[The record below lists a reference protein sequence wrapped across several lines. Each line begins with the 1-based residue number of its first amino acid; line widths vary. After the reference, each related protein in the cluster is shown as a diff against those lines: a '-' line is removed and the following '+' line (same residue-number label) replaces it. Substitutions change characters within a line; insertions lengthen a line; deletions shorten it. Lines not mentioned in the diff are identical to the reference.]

1 MRRSLTRWD
10 LVFFAVMVI
19 GIAAATF
26 HFIGGRPVNGAL
38 ALAAVLLGLI
48 LGIESLRRPST
59 PAVSANGVNGRPSTH
74 TPREETDDRDSWL
87 REAII
92 SGFIATIVMSGIMVG
107 SYLLAGIFADD
118 GGTQIERWFWNLT
131 HNTVTDNTYDVP
143 IAAYSLNLFAGIF
156 WAVIYGWLFV
166 GRLPGRG
173 WQRGML
179 FSVVPWLLSLVV
191 FFPLVGAGFLG
202 LDLEAGPLPALGNLV
217 LHLVY
222 GATLGITYALP
233 ERAATAP
240 TDADAWAT
248 RWENRGMAVGL
259 VAGLSGG
266 VILGAVLGLFV
277 NEDLLGPTELLLI
290 GAAIGT
296 MIGALVGPFAG
307 LQIGARDQ
315 PRSIS

>member
-1 MRRSLTRWD
+1 
-10 LVFFAVMVI
+10 MVI
-19 GIAAATF
+19 GIAAATV

-38 ALAAVLLGLI
+38 AIAAVLLGLA
-48 LGIESLRRPST
+48 LGITSLRQPST
-59 PAVSANGVNGRPSTH
+59 PTVSANGATGRQSAH

-92 SGFIATIVMSGIMVG
+92 SGFIATIVMSGVMVG
-107 SYLLAGIFADD
+107 GYLLAGIFADAS
-118 GGTQIERWFWNLT
+118 GTQVEQWFYNLT
-131 HNTVTDNTYDVP
+131 HNTLTDSTWDVP
-143 IAAYSLNLFAGIF
+143 IAAYSVNLFAGIF

-179 FSVVPWLLSLVV
+179 FSLVPWLLSLVV
-191 FFPLVGAGFLG
+191 FFPLVGAGFFG
-202 LDLEAGPLPALGNLV
+202 LDLDAGPLPALGNLV

-240 TDADAWAT
+240 TEADAWAT
-248 RWENRGMAVGL
+248 RWENRGMAAGL
-259 VAGLSGG
+259 VIGLSMG
-266 VILGAVLGLFV
+266 VIVGAVLGLFI

>member
-10 LVFFAVMVI
+10 LVFFGVLVI

-26 HFIGGRPVNGAL
+26 HFFGGRPVNGAL
-38 ALAAVLLGLI
+38 AIAAVLLGLA
-48 LGIESLRRPST
+48 LGITSLRQPST
-59 PAVSANGVNGRPSTH
+59 PTAGANGVSGRHSPH
-74 TPREETDDRDSWL
+74 RPREETDDRDSWL

-92 SGFIATIVMSGIMVG
+92 SGFIATIVMSGVMVG
-107 SYLLAGIFADD
+107 SYLLAGIFADE
-118 GGTQIERWFWNLT
+118 GGTQIEQWFWNLT
-131 HNTVTDNTYDVP
+131 HNTLTDSTWDVP

-156 WAVIYGWLFV
+156 WAVIYGWFFV

-173 WQRGML
+173 WQRGLL
-179 FSVVPWLLSLVV
+179 FSIVPWLLSLVV
-191 FFPLVGAGFLG
+191 FFPLVGAGFFG
-202 LDLEAGPLPALGNLV
+202 LDLDAGPLPALGNLV

-222 GATLGITYALP
+222 GVTLGIVYALP
-233 ERAATAP
+233 ERAATTA

-259 VAGLSGG
+259 VTGLTTG
-266 VILGAVLGLFV
+266 VIVGAVMGLFV
-277 NEDLLGPTELLLI
+277 DEDLLGPTELLLI

-307 LQIGARDQ
+307 LQVGARDQ